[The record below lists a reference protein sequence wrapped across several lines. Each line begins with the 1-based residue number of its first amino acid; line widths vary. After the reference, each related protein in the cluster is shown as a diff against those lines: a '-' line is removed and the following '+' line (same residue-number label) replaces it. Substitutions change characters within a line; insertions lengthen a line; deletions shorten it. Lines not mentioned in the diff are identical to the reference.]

1 MKKQKKELRLTFR
14 VTQEQYERIVTSAE
28 SADMTP
34 AAYARAAAL
43 HQQVR
48 TVPGLKELNRE
59 LKGIGRN
66 LNQLTVLAHEG
77 KIKTVYLNETD
88 DALRSLFYPLMRIGE
103 LHPLQEPIPDGPAKG
118 LRLYSAGG

>member
-88 DALRSLFYPLMRIGE
+88 DALRSLFYPLMRITEE
-103 LHPLQEPIPDGPAKG
+103 L
-118 LRLYSAGG
+118 RR